1 MTKKKEKVAK
11 KKEEEIFYVSDTHCT
26 DGKCITS
33 SGWGKK
39 RKLAV
44 PRDLTIESFKNP
56 KEPYVIANYRL
67 NAKCIDEAPYVR
79 GPKPPPPYDPF
90 LAYLEF
96 KMSKPWYERM
106 FLP

>member
-1 MTKKKEKVAK
+1 MSKNKKKENKK
-11 KKEEEIFYVSDTHCT
+11 KKEEDPYIKY
-26 DGKCITS
+26 
-33 SGWGKK
+33 
-39 RKLAV
+39 AV

-56 KEPYVIANYRL
+56 KEPYVVATYRIK
-67 NAKCIDEAPYVR
+67 AQVIDETSTVR